1 MKIYS
6 GYLHYCSPPLTQQQ
20 MAKAKIL
27 EKIRECWNDVNVSP
41 NGTSHIQSNDKV
53 KFYKLSI
60 QEKSHGEIFNL
71 SWNNDV
77 NDCSNI
83 IILRRGKY
91 SSIHPKYFQYFCM
104 TLFF

>member
-1 MKIYS
+1 
-6 GYLHYCSPPLTQQQ
+6 

-27 EKIRECWNDVNVSP
+27 EKIGECWNDVNVNP
-41 NGTSHIQSNDKV
+41 NGTSGIQSSDKV
-53 KFYKLSI
+53 TLYKLSM
-60 QEKSHGEIFNL
+60 QEKSRGEISDL
-71 SWNNDV
+71 SWNEDV

-83 IILRRGKY
+83 IILKRGKY